1 MSETNEGVV
10 EKVTTILKEVKKLE
24 EKIKSLKDLN
34 RSDKDA
40 VIKYMLDNKKQYL
53 GGVELKLYKGTYYL
67 SLVDNSLFG

>member
-1 MSETNEGVV
+1 MEDNVV
-10 EKVTTILKEVKKLE
+10 EKVTSILKQIKDLE
-24 EKIKSLKDLN
+24 SKIKDLKELN